1 VSELVADMEQLLRR
15 TLGAHIDIELRAAED
30 LWLAK
35 VDPAQLENAL
45 LNLALN
51 ARDAMP
57 SGGRLTI
64 ETRNVDLD
72 ERDAR
77 PNGIEPGAYVMVAV
91 GDDGIGMTP
100 PVMTRAFEP
109 FFTTKDVG
117 KGTGLGLSMVY
128 GFAKQSGG
136 HVKIQSAVNVGTV
149 VKLYLPRS
157 AAEAARFGSRP
168 SFPVDLPTGTEAIL
182 LIEDDPLVRMHVAD
196 LLGSLG
202 YRITAVENAVQ
213 ALAVLEDS
221 PTPDLLFTDI
231 VMPGG
236 INGFDLVRRV
246 RERWPR
252 VKVLMMT
259 GYPGTPETAEKQIG
273 GTTMLGKPFSRS
285 EVASKIRQVLDEPAV
300 EAGAGMDAARYVA

>member
-1 VSELVADMEQLLRR
+1 
-15 TLGAHIDIELRAAED
+15 
-30 LWLAK
+30 
-35 VDPAQLENAL
+35 
-45 LNLALN
+45 
-51 ARDAMP
+51 
-57 SGGRLTI
+57 
-64 ETRNVDLD
+64 
-72 ERDAR
+72 
-77 PNGIEPGAYVMVAV
+77 
-91 GDDGIGMTP
+91 
-100 PVMTRAFEP
+100 
-109 FFTTKDVG
+109 
-117 KGTGLGLSMVY
+117 
-128 GFAKQSGG
+128 
-136 HVKIQSAVNVGTV
+136 
-149 VKLYLPRS
+149 
-157 AAEAARFGSRP
+157 
-168 SFPVDLPTGTEAIL
+168 
-182 LIEDDPLVRMHVAD
+182 MHVAD